1 VNTSAATLL
10 AIVAG
15 VVGVFIGWYSRSAR
29 GAHGDLKVYKGRIPG
44 LRRARNRSGLWAVA
58 LVVISLLV
66 LSALVRG
73 S

>member
-1 VNTSAATLL
+1 MSTSAATLL

-44 LRRARNRSGLWAVA
+44 LRRARNRSGLWALA
-58 LVVISLLV
+58 LIVIALLV
-66 LSALVRG
+66 LSALAR
-73 S
+73 SS